1 MRHHLLPVLVG
12 LALVPA
18 FVVPER
24 AVSTPQQ
31 PAGLLPIDPEWM
43 SFDPGTRTVRF
54 KLTAGLTPL
63 NGALNFNGFRDGGLT
78 LTVPVDWTVAIEFEN
93 HDGMLPHSAQVI
105 PAGPVPTGALDKAA
119 ITRASTDK
127 SFEGLPPQSKDKM
140 RFTARPA
147 GDYLIFC
154 GVPGHGLAG
163 MWIRL
168 VVSAGAEGPALAA
181 TPKVDGH

>member
-1 MRHHLLPVLVG
+1 MPLHHNLLPVLVG

-24 AVSTPQQ
+24 SVSAPQQ
-31 PAGLLPIDPEWM
+31 PAGLVQPVDPDWM
-43 SFDPGTRTVRF
+43 SFDAGTRTVRF

-63 NGALNFNGFRDGGLT
+63 NGALNFNGFRDGELT
-78 LTVPVDWTVAIEFEN
+78 LTVPEDWTVAVDFEN
-93 HDGMLPHSAQVI
+93 HDGMLAHSAQVI
-105 PAGPVPTGALDKAA
+105 PAGPVPREALDRAA

-147 GDYLIFC
+147 GAYLIFC

-168 VVSAGAEGPALAA
+168 VVSAGAESPALAA
-181 TPKVDGH
+181 TPKE